1 MKKIVCH
8 TKIMKARS
16 TKSLVFAAT
25 MPLTNK
31 IPRSS
36 ECKGVIVLKKGLKMD
51 EFMRMLIKK
60 KKQPSFFSLE
70 LFPVSTGNTF
80 IGEFM
85 RM

>member
-60 KKQPSFFSLE
+60 KKTNNPAFL
-70 LFPVSTGNTF
+70 V
-80 IGEFM
+80 
-85 RM
+85 